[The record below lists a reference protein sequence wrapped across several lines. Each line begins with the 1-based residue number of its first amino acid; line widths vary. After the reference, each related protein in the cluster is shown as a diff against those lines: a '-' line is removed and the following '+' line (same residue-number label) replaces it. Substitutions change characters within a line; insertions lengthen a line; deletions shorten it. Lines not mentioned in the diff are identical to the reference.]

1 MKGKSNKIDAR
12 NMLKRSMFVQMAMR
26 LEEALDLLHGIYY
39 GADMDLHRADIRTV
53 LRETGWI
60 DKDD

>member
-1 MKGKSNKIDAR
+1 MNAHKIDAG
-12 NMLKRSMFVQMAMR
+12 NMLKRSTFVQMAMR
-26 LEEALDLLHGIYY
+26 LEEALDLLYGLYY
-39 GADMDLHRADIRTV
+39 GGDVDTHHAAIRTV